1 MRLRSFIHFLL
12 LGYLSCVGGD
22 FLVLRK
28 ILCGVNLVGYR
39 LECGSLAIDVKPSV
53 VLDSFFT
60 LPKGA
65 VRVGSSLYAEYI
77 AGEYRTPYEG
87 GVVYVDNW
95 IDALSLIPLDY
106 INICLPDKK
115 GMLDALPYASLSGK
129 LNVDLNDEFYYVDGI
144 DCVATATPIILSDRF
159 QVKYQITFESL
170 YSMARYLYKKFN
182 GTRIVCSSTV
192 AFESAIPLNIS
203 NNYNEAIKSLLSLLS
218 YGLRST
224 KNTIQSNV
232 QYAKMIIDDLAIQES
247 KGKFYLEFRK
257 TYLDVDISRFTLID
271 IFIFARK
278 LGYTTLAD
286 AVKYLKS
293 AVSFNKKSPVWV
305 EYALLMKQGK
315 LPGGYHI
322 TLDCSLDVLI
332 TLMNT
337 KEYNN
342 WRNNW
347 LANVLG
353 GKQE

>member
-1 MRLRSFIHFLL
+1 MW
-12 LGYLSCVGGD
+12 GGD

-28 ILCGVNLVGYR
+28 IFCDIDLVGYR

-53 VLDSFFT
+53 VLDSFFI
-60 LPKGA
+60 LPKGT
-65 VRVGSSLYAEYI
+65 VRSGGALYAEYI
-77 AGEYRTPYEG
+77 VGEYRTPYEG
-87 GVVYVDNW
+87 GVVYADNW

-106 INICLPDKK
+106 ISICLPDKK
-115 GMLDALPYASLSGK
+115 GILDALPYANISGR
-129 LNVDLNDEFYYVDGI
+129 LNMDLNDECFYVDGI
-144 DCVATATPIILSDRF
+144 DCVINAVPIIRANRF
-159 QVKYQITFESL
+159 QVRYQVAFDSL
-170 YSMARYLYKKFN
+170 YSMARYLYKRFN

-192 AFESAIPLNIS
+192 AFESAIPLNIP
-203 NNYNEAIKSLLSLLS
+203 NNYTEAIKSILSLLS

-232 QYAKMIIDDLAIQES
+232 QYAEMVLGDILIRES
-247 KGKFYLEFRK
+247 NNKFYLKFHK

-278 LGYTTLAD
+278 LGCTTFAD
-286 AVKYLKS
+286 AVRYLKS
-293 AVSFNKKSPVWV
+293 AVGFDKKNPVWV

-337 KEYNN
+337 KEYND
-342 WRNNW
+342 WRNSQ
-347 LANVLG
+347 LASILG
-353 GKQE
+353 GK

>member
-1 MRLRSFIHFLL
+1 MW
-12 LGYLSCVGGD
+12 GGD

-28 ILCGVNLVGYR
+28 ILCGIDLVGFR

-53 VLDSFFT
+53 VLGSFFT
-60 LPKGA
+60 LPKGT
-65 VRVGSSLYAEYI
+65 VRVGSDLYAEHI

-87 GVVYVDNW
+87 GVVYADNW
-95 IDALSLIPLDY
+95 IDALSLIPLDH

-115 GMLDALPYASLSGK
+115 GMLDALPYANLSGR
-129 LNVDLNDEFYYVDGI
+129 LSMDLNDECFYVDGI
-144 DCVATATPIILSDRF
+144 DCVINAVPIIRANRF
-159 QVKYQITFESL
+159 QARYQVTFDSL

-182 GTRIVCSSTV
+182 GTRIVCSSTI
-192 AFESAIPLNIS
+192 AFESAIPLNIPI
-203 NNYNEAIKSLLSLLS
+203 NYSEAIKSLLSLLS

-232 QYAKMIIDDLAIQES
+232 QYAEMIIDGILIRES
-247 KGKFYLEFRK
+247 NNKFYLKFRK
-257 TYLDVDISRFTLID
+257 TYSDVDISRFTLID

-278 LGYTTLAD
+278 LGCTTFAD
-286 AVKYLKS
+286 AVRYLKS
-293 AVSFNKKSPVWV
+293 AVGFDKKNPVWV

-337 KEYNN
+337 KEYND
-342 WRNNW
+342 WRNSQ
-347 LANVLG
+347 LASILG
-353 GKQE
+353 GK